1 MQNQF
6 SRAHQFL
13 AGLAVKSEPAL
24 HDAFVAEVLETA
36 GALVIPDDK
45 SSDFYEITLHGGWM
59 PQTTPYEPQTKTSG
73 GHTREADMGRIG
85 RRIRAIQPIAAE
97 HIGLGLD
104 DLQAIY
110 GHKNKDEL
118 IDAAE

>member
-1 MQNQF
+1 MVTPMKQ
-6 SRAHQFL
+6 L
-13 AGLAVKSEPAL
+13 WY
-24 HDAFVAEVLETA
+24 AESH
-36 GALVIPDDK
+36 G
-45 SSDFYEITLHGGWM
+45 LHGGWM
-59 PQTTPYEPQTKTSG
+59 PQTTPYEPQIKTSG

-110 GHKNKDEL
+110 GA
-118 IDAAE
+118 DAVKTLNTNEACHDNG